1 MGLLENKVALVTG
14 AASGIGRATAIML
27 AKEGAKVTVNG
38 HVNVEGA
45 METVRMIKGAGGEA
59 IMVQAD
65 VSKADQ
71 VEALVKRTVDTFGGL
86 HCACN
91 NAFYQQQQRLDAH
104 MLDEDEWNKAIT
116 VNLTGTWLCM
126 KYEIPVMLAG
136 GGGSIVNV
144 SSVAGIKGE
153 PYQAHYSASKGG
165 INALTM
171 CAAAEY
177 AARGIRVNAVAP
189 GAILTPAFRAF
200 FQYMPEAKTIV
211 DRAHA
216 MNRMGEVEEI
226 ADVITW
232 LCSDRSSFVT
242 GIVLPADGGA
252 LVADRVAD
260 MFITA
265 KG

>member
-14 AASGIGRATAIML
+14 AASGIGQATAIML
-27 AKEGAKVTVNG
+27 AKEGAKVAVNA
-38 HVNVEGA
+38 HINLKGA
-45 METVRMIKGAGGEA
+45 LETVRIIKDAGGEA
-59 IMVQAD
+59 IMIQAD

-126 KYEIPVMLAG
+126 KYEIPVLLAG

-200 FQYMPEAKTIV
+200 FQYMPEAKTII

-232 LCSDRSSFVT
+232 LCSNRSSFVT

-252 LVADRVAD
+252 LVADRTAD
-260 MFITA
+260 LFVTD